1 MLEEPSIEDPNILII
16 SIKCYHAIQLFKT
29 DDAATTAD
37 ILKQIEDS
45 ILYRLGYTLFHNER

>member
-16 SIKCYHAIQLFKT
+16 SIKYYHAIQLFKT
-29 DDAATTAD
+29 DEAATTAE

-45 ILYRLGYTLFHNER
+45 VLYRLGYTLFHNER